1 MLSGDG
7 NPIQD
12 VIQHCLGK
20 VSNNFREQMTKRLNQ
35 FQPSLIAL
43 IWVFTCSAN
52 AAEIPQAKSM
62 VKTNPQKFYSV
73 AEVLKEYELP
83 VHQKL
88 GKIFASQNISYPPKS
103 MTWICLKAERQL
115 MLFAKDDSGKMRKVL
130 TYPIIGASGKA
141 GPKLQEGDMQVPEGF
156 YKITGFRPNLIAHI
170 GLDVNYPNAT
180 DRLHAN
186 EEKRHHLGSDILIHG
201 SRWSTG
207 CLAMGNEPIEEMF
220 VLAHD
225 TGINNISLIFAPCD
239 LTKVDVA
246 KTNALSSKASSS
258 SAPTFRSWEKNA
270 NVEFPQQPKWLPG
283 LYLQIRKA
291 LSNFPI

>member
-1 MLSGDG
+1 LTRPL
-7 NPIQD
+7 NHLQL
-12 VIQHCLGK
+12 CL
-20 VSNNFREQMTKRLNQ
+20 F
-35 FQPSLIAL
+35 AL
-43 IWVFTCSAN
+43 PWLLASTVQ
-52 AAEIPQAKSM
+52 AAEVSQEKCI
-62 VKTNPQKFYSV
+62 VKTIKPKKFYSV
-73 AEVLKEYELP
+73 AAVLKEYESP

-88 GKIFASQNISYPPKS
+88 GKIFASENVPYPPKS

-130 TYPIIGASGKA
+130 SYPIIGASGKA

-156 YKITGFRPNLIAHI
+156 YQISGFRPNLIAHM

-180 DRLHAN
+180 DRLHAK

-225 TGINNISLIFAPCD
+225 TGIKNISLIFAPCD
-239 LTKVDVA
+239 LTKINVA
-246 KTNALSSKASSS
+246 KIRAPSSKAPSS
-258 SAPTFRSWEKNA
+258 SASSLSSLEKDSDL
-270 NVEFPQQPKWLPG
+270 ESPQQPKWLPG
-283 LYLQIRKA
+283 LYLEIRKA
-291 LSNFPI
+291 LSNFPL